1 MIPGTLI
8 SKGALILFVLLWS
21 TGSIGAKL
29 GMSHAEPMT
38 FLSLRFLIAICFQVP
53 LV

>member
-8 SKGALILFVLLWS
+8 SKGAPILFVLLWS
-21 TGSIGAKL
+21 TGFIVAEL
-29 GMSHAEPMT
+29 GMPHAEPMT
-38 FLSLRFLIAICFQVP
+38 FMSLRFLIAICFQVP

>member
-8 SKGALILFVLLWS
+8 SKGVPILIILLWS
-21 TGSIGAKL
+21 TGFIGANL
-29 GMSHAEPMT
+29 GMPHTEPMT
-38 FLSLRFLIAICFQVP
+38 FLSLRFLIAICFLGL